1 MAFAPTINDIRE
13 ITPVLSEKF
22 KIDFSN
28 YAFSFLRRRF
38 AHVFNVLNIKSI
50 YDFIEGIQNGIFIE
64 EFSYH
69 FPVPDTEMFRDP
81 SFWRL
86 LRMKVLPALVP
97 DKLSFWFPD
106 LVSNEELFSL
116 LIILKEEKLVKQS
129 TVYCNE
135 YSFRKIEEIKSG
147 IIDTKKV
154 EINKQN
160 FKRLELNSDFEDYFL
175 YGDGVMRIDKSLLSN
190 VQFIRD
196 NYFSQVPEKQVSF
209 VFFRNRMIYYNSKM
223 QVNAEQKLYKSI
235 KKEGYLAIGIKEK
248 ISQLNDNLFDGYNI
262 SEKIFKV

>member
-1 MAFAPTINDIRE
+1 MAIAPTINDIRE
-13 ITPVLSEKF
+13 ITPILSEKF

-50 YDFIEGIQNGIFIE
+50 YDFIEGIQNGMFIE

-69 FPVPDTEMFRDP
+69 FPVSDTEMFRDP
-81 SFWRL
+81 SFWRF
-86 LRMKVLPALVP
+86 LRVKVLPTIDH

-116 LIILKEEKLVKQS
+116 LIILKEEKIVKQS
-129 TVYCNE
+129 KVYCNE
-135 YSFRKIEEIKSG
+135 YSLRKIEEIKSG
-147 IIDTKKV
+147 IIDAKKV
-154 EINKQN
+154 EINRQN
-160 FKRLELNSDFEDYFL
+160 FKRLELNSNFEDYFL
-175 YGDGVMRIDKSLLSN
+175 YENGVMRIDESLLSN
-190 VQFIRD
+190 VQFIKD
-196 NYFSQVPEKQVSF
+196 NYFCQVPEKEMSF

-223 QVNAEQKLYKSI
+223 QINAEQKLHKSI
-235 KKEGYLAIGIKEK
+235 KKGGYLAIGIKEK
-248 ISQLNDNLFDGYNI
+248 ISQLNDNLFDGYNE